1 MAEELRT
8 AILILWMGTLP
19 LGVAILS
26 SILRSRPALVPV
38 RKDDERVSGWGR

>member
-1 MAEELRT
+1 MADELRT

-26 SILRSRPALVPV
+26 SILRSWPALVPI
-38 RKDDERVSGWGR
+38 REDDERVSGRGR

>member
-1 MAEELRT
+1 MADELRT

-26 SILRSRPALVPV
+26 SILRSWPALAPV
-38 RKDDERVSGWGR
+38 REDDVRVSGRGR